1 MFELSKPSVIRPYEA
16 VIMMD
21 PNCTEEDQKELFKKN
36 KTIIESFSGQVN
48 HLDTWGKRRL
58 ANPIE
63 NKTRAYYF
71 HTTFTA
77 SPDAIRELERTMLI
91 NDKVIRAVHSRLSEK
106 VPLQK
111 HLDKFKEQLVETVQ
125 KEKEKE
131 AKFKARKPFTKK

>member
-1 MFELSKPSVIRPYEA
+1 MFELSKQTVTRPYEA

-36 KTIIESFSGQVN
+36 KGIIESFAGEVN
-48 HLDTWGKRRL
+48 HVDTWGKRRL

-91 NDKVIRAVHSRLSEK
+91 NDKVLRAVHSRLSEK
-106 VPLQK
+106 LPLQK
-111 HLDKFKEQLVETVQ
+111 QLERFKEQLVETVQ

-131 AKFKARKPFTKK
+131 AKFKARKPMKK